1 MIQKEGLKLMMVDEG
16 SDHNI
21 RSRFI
26 SNWFKIDSYV
36 PNKEMLISEIE
47 KIDPD
52 VVVIDLDLYDRI
64 DGIEMIEMI
73 RDQFDVN
80 VWYD

>member
-1 MIQKEGLKLMMVDEG
+1 MIQEEGLKLMMIYEG
-16 SDHNI
+16 SEQRI

-36 PNKEMLISEIE
+36 QNKEMLISEIE

-52 VVVIDLDLYDRI
+52 VVL
-64 DGIEMIEMI
+64 
-73 RDQFDVN
+73 
-80 VWYD
+80 

>member
-1 MIQKEGLKLMMVDEG
+1 MIQEEGLKLMMIYEG
-16 SDHNI
+16 SEQRI

-36 PNKEMLISEIE
+36 QNKEMLISEIE

-52 VVVIDLDLYDRI
+52 VVLIDLEVYEKM
-64 DGIEMIEMI
+64 DGVETSWKI
-73 RDQFDVN
+73 RNHFDIPV
-80 VWYD
+80 